1 MSDVPIETLVEHLL
15 AAKRSLSTMTAV
27 VRANEIC
34 TTALHAYEESVVLNA
49 ETEYL
54 RRGMANQL
62 SVLARVKRSLNRT
75 YDAGKKE
82 FKQLIRMM
90 DAADARM
97 QATTATLRERIV
109 QPEFREGENDGVQ
122 RSLLDFVADE
132 RVSEVVKALKASV
145 KELQKGCRSDPAA
158 RRAQCLHLGVIAEQ
172 ESHVSDLE
180 PITSQDRADMV
191 KIVVEDA
198 SEVEVVVH
206 EINERLAAME
216 NEFSLL
222 GREAN
227 HIRRV
232 YAGTQDAFRVLEDI
246 GGKLVI
252 YGAIF
257 TKLEEMD
264 RLREFY
270 QGYAGAYE
278 RLILEVDRRRAVED
292 RVQAIWRK
300 ARESVDR
307 LAQED
312 LQQRENFM
320 QDIGEYIPTDLWPG
334 MNASM
339 KRWEIRPV
347 AEEGMDPQRST
358 PALSRSVVEGA
369 KARLG
374 AGLSR

>member
-145 KELQKGCRSDPAA
+145 KELQVS
-158 RRAQCLHLGVIAEQ
+158 RAQLFFYLY
-172 ESHVSDLE
+172 SH
-180 PITSQDRADMV
+180 PYSQIFHILLPLLIECRVMSRA
-191 KIVVEDA
+191 
-198 SEVEVVVH
+198 
-206 EINERLAAME
+206 
-216 NEFSLL
+216 
-222 GREAN
+222 
-227 HIRRV
+227 
-232 YAGTQDAFRVLEDI
+232 Y
-246 GGKLVI
+246 KLPLMVI
-252 YGAIF
+252 YYGSKRKFAIL
-257 TKLEEMD
+257 KRPLP
-264 RLREFY
+264 
-270 QGYAGAYE
+270 
-278 RLILEVDRRRAVED
+278 RAQPPPTLLPHPS
-292 RVQAIWRK
+292 RAI
-300 ARESVDR
+300 
-307 LAQED
+307 
-312 LQQRENFM
+312 
-320 QDIGEYIPTDLWPG
+320 P
-334 MNASM
+334 
-339 KRWEIRPV
+339 
-347 AEEGMDPQRST
+347 
-358 PALSRSVVEGA
+358 
-369 KARLG
+369 
-374 AGLSR
+374 